1 MLMTMFSLLLVGN
14 IPLEATT
21 DISRLLPL
29 TRELGENVVF
39 KFFYVNDMIDL
50 RDTLYTN
57 CYFEVWH

>member
-1 MLMTMFSLLLVGN
+1 MLMTMFSLLFIGN

-29 TRELGENVVF
+29 SRQLGENIVF
-39 KFFYVNDMIDL
+39 KFLCVNNMIDL

-57 CYFEVWH
+57 CYF